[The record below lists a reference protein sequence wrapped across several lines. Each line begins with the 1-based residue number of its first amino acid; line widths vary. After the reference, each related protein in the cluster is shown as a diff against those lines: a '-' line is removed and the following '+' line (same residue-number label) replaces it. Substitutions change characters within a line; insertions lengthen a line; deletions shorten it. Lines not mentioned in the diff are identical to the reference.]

1 MASRVLASLGTPL
14 LDIEITV
21 AKIENNEAPGGGEV
35 TVCMTKTV
43 KWIGMQWIMQS
54 YKELKC
60 QMTG

>member
-1 MASRVLASLGTPL
+1 M

-21 AKIENNEAPGGGEV
+21 AKIENNKAPGGGEV
-35 TVCMTKTV
+35 TVYMTKTIRS
-43 KWIGMQWIMQS
+43 IGMQWIMPS